1 MVGGVLEPHPS
12 PFLLVLCKESWDQG
26 RAGLA
31 QAAACKGLKRSPAC
45 SPCTTPRTSCTLQ
58 RQHPGQPVLNPGRKS
73 TAQAWA
79 QDGCLWFPAHQPLTL
94 HPPVARLQP
103 PGLSKPTQG
112 SKILSATSQ
121 LWCPGREAGSHPPGH
136 TMALPCPH
144 PALLQPAKGMQI
156 KKIRPSG
163 FSFSSLILSSLH
175 LTL

>member
-12 PFLLVLCKESWDQG
+12 PFHRVLCKESWDQG

-121 LWCPGREAGSHPPGH
+121 LWCPGRETGSHPQGTPWH
-136 TMALPCPH
+136 CHVLTPL
-144 PALLQPAKGMQI
+144 
-156 KKIRPSG
+156 
-163 FSFSSLILSSLH
+163 SFSQLKGCKLKK
-175 LTL
+175 